1 MAKTTGKISGTLIL
15 VSAAGETITCS
26 TGCTLTITNERIETT
41 CKDDAGAGTYTAG
54 KQDWS
59 LQVDGITKYDTVT
72 NFSKVAVLAKNATVV
87 TWQVETG
94 NAEDPYFEG
103 DGFVG
108 DFTYEGPLNA
118 PSTWSITAS
127 PTGPLY
133 LFNT

>member
-15 VSAAGETITCS
+15 VSAGGETISCS
-26 TGCTLTITNERIETT
+26 TGCTLTITNERLETT
-41 CKDDAGAGTYTAG
+41 CKDDNGVGTYTAG

-59 LQVDGITKYDTVT
+59 IQVDGITKFDTVS
-72 NFSKVAVLAKNATVV
+72 NFSKVAALAKTADVV

-94 NAEDPYFEG
+94 NADDPYFEG

-118 PSTWSITAS
+118 PSTWSITAA